1 MSGSFSW
8 KDSFHQCAAPEACP
22 SNDAASNGALERLGC
37 IYQIPRLEKKTVQAV
52 TKFYILLM
60 TDKDQTERGPENES
74 TLPKFERLQ
83 LGKTPEFKEPAM
95 PGFPS
100 FLAGEA
106 LDIFLEGS
114 NQLNCVTV
122 WIGQC

>member
-1 MSGSFSW
+1 VVASAGKILSTNAQHLRHVHRMMQ
-8 KDSFHQCAAPEACP
+8 HQM
-22 SNDAASNGALERLGC
+22 GRLGC

-60 TDKDQTERGPENES
+60 TDKDQTDRGPENES

>member
-1 MSGSFSW
+1 MMQHQMGRLNAWVAYIRSPGW
-8 KDSFHQCAAPEACP
+8 KKRP
-22 SNDAASNGALERLGC
+22 
-37 IYQIPRLEKKTVQAV
+37 VQAV
-52 TKFYILLM
+52 TKFYILVM
-60 TDKDQTERGPENES
+60 TGKDQTERGPENES